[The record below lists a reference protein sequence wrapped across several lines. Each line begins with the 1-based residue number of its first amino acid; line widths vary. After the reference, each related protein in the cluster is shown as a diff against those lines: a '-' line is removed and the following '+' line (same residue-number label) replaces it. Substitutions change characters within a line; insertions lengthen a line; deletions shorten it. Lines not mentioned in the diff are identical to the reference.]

1 MTQQQPSVT
10 LTAPMLKA
18 MANPLR
24 RRIFD
29 TLSAMESGR
38 ASDIGKLLNVA
49 SNTISFH
56 LRELSKAQLIT
67 EAPELARDKRD
78 RVWKLVGQGYTT
90 GEADRSADAESGSAM
105 MAYLQ
110 QVTFDEQQR
119 LGAALRHAAAYYS
132 TGAAATPRAH
142 LNTSNLMLTEQE
154 AEVLR
159 GRMEQ
164 MMADFREDAKNGKLE
179 IENSEPDAGKRAL
192 WHFSGL
198 LMAEE
203 LLDGADLSP
212 DSTQNQ

>member
-10 LTAPMLKA
+10 LTTPMLKA

-49 SNTISFH
+49 TNTISFH
-56 LRELSKAQLIT
+56 LRELAKAELIA

-78 RVWKLVGQGYTT
+78 RVWKLVSRGYTT
-90 GEADRSADAESGSAM
+90 GEADRSADAESSSAM

-110 QVTFDEQQR
+110 QVTSDEQYR
-119 LGAALRHAAAYYS
+119 LAAALRHAAAYYS
-132 TGAAATPRAH
+132 TGEAVTPRAH
-142 LNTSNLMLTEQE
+142 LNTSNLMLSEQE

-159 GRMEQ
+159 QRMDQ
-164 MMADFREDAKNGKLE
+164 LLNDFREDMKNEKLE
-179 IENSEPDAGKRAL
+179 LEGSELASGRRTL

-203 LLDGADLSP
+203 LLDETSQPP
-212 DSTQNQ
+212 DSTQKQ